1 MENTKYIS
9 VIKAEEQE
17 EEEEEEEGTSY
28 SSSKI
33 LHPQVLAV
41 TGAPPGVLE
50 PDEPEATFPPA
61 ELPVIQEV
69 IDTLPL
75 LDVLRI
81 SAVLED
87 TLDQL
92 SILNY
97 IMPAA
102 FERKTEGI
110 HKSNKDMNIVI
121 QSLDRLQTSIIQQR
135 KSSAAAELEG
145 TKLIHQAPTE
155 KREDK
160 TEDFIAKRPVRQTV
174 LTLENLRKIQ
184 SDREYASNV
193 LMETV
198 KEMQKLGTFTSLLK
212 ALEKEKEKKSNFCEI
227 IAREEEK
234 RKQIKSLQ
242 KDLQDVKNE
251 RQVETQGRNEYIANL
266 KDQLQ
271 ELKAKTNMESRY
283 VKKNTDLQIAQT
295 QKKCNKN
302 EEALLD
308 EIEKLRFKIDEEIR
322 VHLEIEN
329 FLKKEQ
335 QKLEEKLEY
344 WMEKY
349 DKDTEMKQNELN
361 SLKSSK
367 ASDLAAL
374 QDLAKQLR
382 EFEQVII
389 EDRLEKEKARKKI
402 EQDALELKSIIKL
415 QAWWRG
421 TMIRRE
427 LGNFKMPKKE
437 KDDGKGVK
445 GKGKKPI
452 QKRR

>member
-1 MENTKYIS
+1 M
-9 VIKAEEQE
+9 
-17 EEEEEEEGTSY
+17 
-28 SSSKI
+28 
-33 LHPQVLAV
+33 
-41 TGAPPGVLE
+41 
-50 PDEPEATFPPA
+50 
-61 ELPVIQEV
+61 
-69 IDTLPL
+69 
-75 LDVLRI
+75 LRI

-97 IMPAA
+97 IMPAP
-102 FERKTEGI
+102 FERKRESI
-110 HKSNKDMNIVI
+110 HKSSRDMNIVV
-121 QSLDRLQTSIIQQR
+121 QNLDRLQTSIMQQR
-135 KSSAAAELEG
+135 KSSTAAELEG
-145 TKLIHQAPTE
+145 AKLIHRAQPE
-155 KREDK
+155 KHEDK
-160 TEDFIAKRPVRQTV
+160 TEDFIAKRPARQTI
-174 LTLENLRKIQ
+174 LTLENLSKVQ
-184 SDREYASNV
+184 SDREYACEI
-193 LMETV
+193 LRETV
-198 KEMQKLGTFTSLLK
+198 EEMQKFGTFTSLLK
-212 ALEKEKEKKSNFCEI
+212 ALDKEKEKKTNFCEI
-227 IAREEEK
+227 IAREEMK

-242 KDLQDVKNE
+242 KELQNVKNE

-266 KDQLQ
+266 RDQLQ

-295 QKKCNKN
+295 QKKCSKN
-302 EEALLD
+302 EEALLE
-308 EIEKLRFKIDEEIR
+308 EIDRLRFKTDEEIR
-322 VHLEIEN
+322 VHLEIES

-361 SLKSSK
+361 SLKSAK

-445 GKGKKPI
+445 GKGKKPA

>member
-1 MENTKYIS
+1 MENTNYVS
-9 VIKAEEQE
+9 VIKGEEQGE
-17 EEEEEEEGTSY
+17 AEEEEEGEAISIP
-28 SSSKI
+28 SKVF
-33 LHPQVLAV
+33 HPQVVAV
-41 TGAPPGVLE
+41 TGAPPRIHKQE
-50 PDEPEATFPPA
+50 EPEAIPLPKQ
-61 ELPVIQEV
+61 LPVIQEV
-69 IDTLPL
+69 INTLPP
-75 LDVLRI
+75 LDMLRI

-97 IMPAA
+97 IMPAP
-102 FERKTEGI
+102 FERKRESI
-110 HKSNKDMNIVI
+110 HKSSRDMNIVV
-121 QSLDRLQTSIIQQR
+121 QNLDRLQTSIMQQR
-135 KSSAAAELEG
+135 KSSTAAELEG
-145 TKLIHQAPTE
+145 AKLIHRAQPE
-155 KREDK
+155 KHEDK
-160 TEDFIAKRPVRQTV
+160 TEDFIAKRPARQTI
-174 LTLENLRKIQ
+174 LTLENLSKVQ
-184 SDREYASNV
+184 SDRE
-193 LMETV
+193 
-198 KEMQKLGTFTSLLK
+198 EM
-212 ALEKEKEKKSNFCEI
+212 
-227 IAREEEK
+227 K

-242 KDLQDVKNE
+242 KELQNVKNE

-266 KDQLQ
+266 RDQLQ

-295 QKKCNKN
+295 QKKCSKN
-302 EEALLD
+302 EEALLE
-308 EIEKLRFKIDEEIR
+308 EIDRLRFKTDEEIR
-322 VHLEIEN
+322 VHLEIES

-361 SLKSSK
+361 SLKSAK

-445 GKGKKPI
+445 GKGKKPA